1 MDRRTFLK
9 LGSGVAGA
17 GALAGC
23 TSNITGG
30 AGGGESGPIR
40 IGGLEPLS
48 GGFSPWGGAHVPGIN
63 FAIEEI
69 NADGG
74 VLGGRELEFVQ
85 EDTAGDPG
93 EADTI
98 FRRLVEQEDIVAATG
113 PVNSDVGVRTA
124 QTAQSVETP
133 LFLHMSGS
141 NAVIK
146 SNTTYTYRVGLL
158 PATNIMRSQAQ
169 LVADRDIETV
179 GALIG
184 DFAWGRSIESAINDS
199 FPVDTQIEVAPVS
212 ASDFISQLRQFP
224 DEMDLF
230 IATGHPP
237 GQITITQQ
245 LFELGKSADII
256 TGSGF
261 PLSVLAGALGEQ
273 VTQGLVMY
281 HLNDLSSS
289 AYQDVAR
296 RYGEETGQY
305 LDPNTAYGYVTGKL
319 IAAGLEEAGEASREA
334 LNEAMKSIEF
344 DTIYTN
350 PIQYTENGEL
360 DAQVNNFSRIN
371 LSPPDYAA
379 EANAG
384 IEQFFSSQTL
394 DAIPADL
401 D

>member
-1 MDRRTFLK
+1 
-9 LGSGVAGA
+9 
-17 GALAGC
+17 
-23 TSNITGG
+23 
-30 AGGGESGPIR
+30 
-40 IGGLEPLS
+40 
-48 GGFSPWGGAHVPGIN
+48 
-63 FAIEEI
+63 
-69 NADGG
+69 
-74 VLGGRELEFVQ
+74 
-85 EDTAGDPG
+85 
-93 EADTI
+93 
-98 FRRLVEQEDIVAATG
+98 
-113 PVNSDVGVRTA
+113 
-124 QTAQSVETP
+124 
-133 LFLHMSGS
+133 MSGS

-273 VTQGLVMY
+273 VTRGLVMY

-379 EANAG
+379 DANAG
-384 IEQFFSSQTL
+384 IEQFFSSDTL